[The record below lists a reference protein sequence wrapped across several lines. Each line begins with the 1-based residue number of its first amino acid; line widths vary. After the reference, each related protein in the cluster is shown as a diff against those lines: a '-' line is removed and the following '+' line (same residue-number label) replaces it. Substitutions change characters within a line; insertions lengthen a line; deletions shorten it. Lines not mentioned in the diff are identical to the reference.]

1 MSSPRPLS
9 TFAMLALGAA
19 AVVAVAAV
27 SRRVLEPVA
36 TSPRGTAPPPVVVDA
51 GTFQVASA
59 VGTVEAERDGTWR
72 PIKQGD
78 TLTRA
83 DVVRTAAG
91 AGATLQLSAGTQVE
105 LREKVEIGLDRLPS
119 GATVDLRHGKVF
131 ARVSGGDGLEIN
143 AHDTRTTNEGPAHF
157 VVMSDDAGRV
167 SVAALTGNARFTA
180 GGKSL
185 TVPAG
190 SESIS
195 QAGAPP
201 SDPERIPEDVLLDVV
216 WPAEEQRHA
225 TDRASVQGRA
235 RPSTTVT
242 VNGSATAVGPDGR
255 FTAVVPLRVGK
266 NTLDVAA
273 EDVTGRTRRTS
284 GSVVRRGPPPTLTP
298 EAADLWKDPEKK
310 APAP

>member
-1 MSSPRPLS
+1 MSSPRPVQ
-9 TFAMLALGAA
+9 TLALVVLGAA

-36 TSPRGTAPPPVVVDA
+36 TGARVSAPPPAAVVDA

-59 VGTVEAERDGTWR
+59 VGTVEAERDGAWR

-143 AHDTRTTNEGPAHF
+143 AHDTRTANEGPAHF

-190 SESIS
+190 SESTS

-225 TDRASVQGRA
+225 MDRASVQGRA

-242 VNGSATAVGPDGR
+242 VNGSAAAVGPDGR

-273 EDVTGRTRRTS
+273 EDVTGRTRRAS
-284 GSVVRRGPPPTLTP
+284 GSVVRHGPPPTLTP
-298 EAADLWKDPEKK
+298 EATDLWKK

>member
-1 MSSPRPLS
+1 MSQGTAPRRIG
-9 TFAMLALGAA
+9 TLALIAIGAA
-19 AVVAVAAV
+19 ALVAAAAV
-27 SRRVLEPVA
+27 SRRVLEPTATATHVA
-36 TSPRGTAPPPVVVDA
+36 PAPAPVVDA

-59 VGTVEAERDGTWR
+59 VGTVEAERDGAWR

-91 AGATLQLSAGTQVE
+91 AGATLQLSAGTEVE

-131 ARVSGGDGLEIN
+131 ARVSGRDGLEIN
-143 AHDTRTTNEGPAHF
+143 AHDTRTANEGPAHF

-167 SVAALTGNARFTA
+167 SVAALSGSAKFSA
-180 GGKSL
+180 GGKTLS
-185 TVPAG
+185 VPAG
-190 SESIS
+190 STSTS
-195 QAGAPP
+195 QAGSPP

-216 WPAEEQRHA
+216 WPTDEQRHA
-225 TDRASVQGRA
+225 VDRAAVQGRA
-235 RPSTTVT
+235 SPSSTVT
-242 VNGSATAVGPDGR
+242 INGSAAVVGSDGR

-273 EDVTGRTRRTS
+273 EDLTGRTRRASST
-284 GSVVRRGPPPTLTP
+284 VVRRGPPPPLTP
-298 EAADLWKDPEKK
+298 EAADLWNRT
-310 APAP
+310 PAQ

>member
-1 MSSPRPLS
+1 MVV
-9 TFAMLALGAA
+9 AGAA
-19 AVVAVAAV
+19 AVVAAAAV
-27 SRRVLEPVA
+27 SRRVLEP
-36 TSPRGTAPPPVVVDA
+36 TASTESRMAAPAPVVVDA

-59 VGTVEAERDGTWR
+59 VGTVEAERDGAWR
-72 PIKQGD
+72 PIKKGD

-83 DVVRTAAG
+83 DVIRTAAG

-105 LREKVEIGLDRLPS
+105 LREKVEIGLDRLP
-119 GATVDLRHGKVF
+119 GGTTVDLRHGKVF

-143 AHDTRTTNEGPAHF
+143 AHDTRTANEGPAHF

-167 SVAALTGNARFTA
+167 SVAALSGSARFTA

-185 TVPAG
+185 SVPAG
-190 SESIS
+190 SESSS

-225 TDRASVQGRA
+225 VDRAAVEGRA
-235 RPSTTVT
+235 RPSTTVRI
-242 VNGSATAVGPDGR
+242 NGSTAAVGPDGR

-273 EDVTGRTRRTS
+273 EDVTGRTRRASSTI
-284 GSVVRRGPPPTLTP
+284 VRRGPPPTLTP
-298 EAADLWKDPEKK
+298 EAADLWKK

>member
-1 MSSPRPLS
+1 MSGARPRRAGTVALV
-9 TFAMLALGAA
+9 ALGAA
-19 AVVAVAAV
+19 ALVAAAAV
-27 SRRVLEPVA
+27 SRRVLEPTAMPARAVA
-36 TSPRGTAPPPVVVDA
+36 SAPAVVDA

-72 PIKQGD
+72 PIKKGD

-91 AGATLQLSAGTQVE
+91 GGATLQLSAGTEVE

-143 AHDTRTTNEGPAHF
+143 AHDTRTANEGPAHF
-157 VVMSDDAGRV
+157 VVMSDDTGRV
-167 SVAALTGNARFTA
+167 SVAALTGTAKFSA

-185 TVPAG
+185 SLPAG
-190 SESIS
+190 TESFS
-195 QAGAPP
+195 QAGSPP

-216 WPAEEQRHA
+216 WPADEQRHA
-225 TDRASVQGRA
+225 IDHAAVQGRA
-235 RPSTTVT
+235 SPSTTVT
-242 VNGSATAVGPDGR
+242 VNGNSAVVGPDGR

-266 NTLDVAA
+266 NTLDVSA
-273 EDVTGRTRRTS
+273 EDMTGRARRAS
-284 GSVVRRGPPPTLTP
+284 GTVVRRGPPPPLTP
-298 EAADLWKDPEKK
+298 ESADLWKK
-310 APAP
+310 AAAQ